1 MMKWL
6 LLLLA
11 ALVLMCFALVAQA
24 EAQVMFREI
33 AFELRDGIVY
43 EQEKP
48 IGAYTVQNLETQ
60 GRGFRAG
67 RLKVYRILTA
77 DGLDMLVAIS
87 VPPPTRDEV
96 IAAAAIDLPG
106 SLWSP
111 VNGRVFVFYG
121 NPVRVFGTLGRVL

>member
-1 MMKWL
+1 M
-6 LLLLA
+6 LLLA
-11 ALVLMCFALVAQA
+11 ALVLVCFALVAQA
-24 EAQVMFREI
+24 QSQVVFREI

-43 EQEKP
+43 EQERP
-48 IGAYTVQNLETQ
+48 IGAYMVQNLETQ

-67 RLKVYRILTA
+67 RLKVYRILTV
-77 DGLDMLVAIS
+77 DGIDMLVAVT

-111 VNGRVFVFYG
+111 VNGRVTVFYG
-121 NPVRVFGTLGRVL
+121 STVLVFGTLGRVL